1 MENSLGAEVVA
12 VFAVSGSIVLLALK
26 VHKHLL
32 SDFMKK
38 IEFEIRLEK
47 DQQKKK
53 VKFSNEVMKLGALR
67 KSEDVDNNPKKRF
80 RQEISD
86 SESMESMPLNRQ
98 ALYKGILQ
106 YKALKG
112 YA

>member
-12 VFAVSGSIVLLALK
+12 VFAVSG
-26 VHKHLL
+26 
-32 SDFMKK
+32 
-38 IEFEIRLEK
+38 RLEK

>member
-1 MENSLGAEVVA
+1 MIQVVEEQIWWI
-12 VFAVSGSIVLLALK
+12 FWISG
-26 VHKHLL
+26 
-32 SDFMKK
+32 
-38 IEFEIRLEK
+38 LEK

>member
-1 MENSLGAEVVA
+1 M
-12 VFAVSGSIVLLALK
+12 FWISGS
-26 VHKHLL
+26 
-32 SDFMKK
+32 
-38 IEFEIRLEK
+38 EK
-47 DQQKKK
+47 DQQKK
-53 VKFSNEVMKLGALR
+53 VKFSNEVVKLGALK
-67 KSEDVDNNPKKRF
+67 KSEGVDHCPKRRF

-112 YA
+112 YT